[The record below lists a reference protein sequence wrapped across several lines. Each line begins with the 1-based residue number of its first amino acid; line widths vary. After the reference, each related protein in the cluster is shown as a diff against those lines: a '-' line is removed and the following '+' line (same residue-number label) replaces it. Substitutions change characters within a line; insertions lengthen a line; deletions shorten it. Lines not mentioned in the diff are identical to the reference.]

1 MIFGVLLLMLGGFV
15 FLLIS
20 RGQAPYSPPA
30 PVAFGMDG
38 GEAEASVAEAPVDAG
53 PVVKMDRALKVTAL
67 GWDLLAAGV
76 VENGGSTPGPLSG
89 FTSQGIDV
97 QLSIADSVER
107 LEGKLAAGGSEA
119 EGADLA
125 VLPLP
130 VWVASYERLRAL
142 EPEVLLVTGWSHGR
156 EGLTGH
162 ASSLVPP
169 PGASEDVKL
178 VSGAADASTMLALFT
193 LDLEGVGPGRVR
205 LMKPSSDDA
214 HLAGFAAIDR
224 SHAGTSLDGRHL
236 LLTTAD
242 APRLVPI
249 VAVAP
254 HGLVQGHGPALATW
268 AEEWLH
274 GEEKLR
280 ENVPEA
286 ARKVAAIQGAPEA
299 VVLLVALGQLEA
311 ATLRD
316 NAQLMGLSGRGA
328 VTLER
333 LFQSEWQLWRAAGVL
348 TTPAPEHAPLATGIV
363 TSLVRENPSLADV
376 AAAPTSPPSGDATP
390 KPAKKGGVLVA
401 HSEPPGKLDE
411 ERLVADIGW
420 MAGIFAGSTV
430 RVSAPGKAATRA
442 AATACDR
449 FGLPSSRVVTGQ
461 TALGTASAIV
471 EVLAAP

>member
-1 MIFGVLLLMLGGFV
+1 MIFGLLLLMLGGLG
-15 FLLIS
+15 FLLL
-20 RGQAPYSPPA
+20 RGRAPYSTPA

-38 GEAEASVAEAPVDAG
+38 GGADASVAAAPVDAG
-53 PVVKMDRALKVTAL
+53 PVAKMDRALKVTAL

-89 FTSQGIDV
+89 FTSRGVDV
-97 QLSIADSVER
+97 QLSTADSVER

-119 EGADLA
+119 EGADIA

-162 ASSLVPP
+162 ASSLIPP
-169 PGASEDVKL
+169 PAASEDVKL
-178 VSGAADASTMLALFT
+178 VSAAADASTMLALFT
-193 LDLEGVGPGRVR
+193 LDLEGVGAGRVR

-214 HLAGFAAIDR
+214 HLAGFAAVDR
-224 SHAGTSLDGRHL
+224 SHAGTSLEGRHL

-254 HGLVQGHGPALATW
+254 HGLVQAHGPALAAW
-268 AEEWLH
+268 AEGWLH

-348 TTPAPEHAPLATGIV
+348 STPAPEHAPLATGIV
-363 TSLVRENPSLADV
+363 TSLVRENPSLAEV
-376 AAAPTSPPSGDATP
+376 AASPGAPPPADAAS
-390 KPAKKGGVLVA
+390 KPPKKGSVLVA
-401 HSEPPGKLDE
+401 HTEPPGKLDE
-411 ERLVADIGW
+411 EKLVADIGW
-420 MAGIFAGSTV
+420 MAGIFGGSTV
-430 RVSAPGKAATRA
+430 RVSAPGKVAARAAT
-442 AATACDR
+442 TACDR
-449 FGLPSSRVVTGQ
+449 FGLPTSRVVTGQ
-461 TALGTASAIV
+461 TALGSASAVV